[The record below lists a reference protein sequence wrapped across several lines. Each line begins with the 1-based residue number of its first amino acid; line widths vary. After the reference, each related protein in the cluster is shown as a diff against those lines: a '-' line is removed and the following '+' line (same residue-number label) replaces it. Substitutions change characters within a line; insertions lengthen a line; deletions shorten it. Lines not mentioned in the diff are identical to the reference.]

1 MTKKLVRDYS
11 FTPGI
16 SGVGS
21 VALVGNF
28 NGNEILLITNVT
40 DNVII
45 YNFSAPGYGGTCIS
59 GGETNVSILKL
70 QFNTSSM
77 SSTDSLQIFVD
88 EEYTSIDL
96 NETLI
101 DPVNK
106 IRVSNPQNLIDT
118 DFEYGLQPSKWET
131 LELVSN
137 VPSFFTTQSDFAI
150 PNIVSVISL
159 ADSDLITVIT
169 QTAHDL
175 PAGTPIDI
183 RGLDSQSAEGKYLI
197 SAVPSTTTFT
207 YRGKTKQQYSKTI
220 SGPYTVIYPGEFY
233 TSSDLKY
240 VSGTGLLTDNASL
253 SNISMQTDY
262 RHGIQAG
269 TNLYLTNTIAARL
282 ARLTDLTT
290 SVAPDGRP
298 YVDFV
303 DTLTTSKES
312 SSSFNETKEKTG
324 VIYTKFNAS
333 KVDIATNKIL
343 WLNSSLA
350 VGDALLY
357 SPPAGDAAI
366 GGLQRFQV
374 YYVKTKDG
382 SGITLCETTNGD
394 YNNNPV
400 IDLTSA
406 GTYNYGRAELLIAYE
421 IRRIKRGFTT
431 REEVIVVPPPVD
443 PPPVECTMRMRMRGE
458 C

>member
-1 MTKKLVRDYS
+1 MTKKLVRDYT

-21 VALVGNF
+21 VALVGNY
-28 NGNEILLITNVT
+28 NGNEILLITNIT

-45 YNFSAPGYGGTCIS
+45 YNFAAPGYGGTCIS
-59 GGETNVSILKL
+59 AGETNVSVLKF
-70 QFNTSSM
+70 QFDTSSM

-88 EEYTSIDL
+88 EEYTSVDF
-96 NETLI
+96 NESLI

-137 VPSFFTTQSDFAI
+137 VPSFYTTQSDFSVSD
-150 PNIVSVISL
+150 IVSVISL

-169 QTAHDL
+169 QSAHDL

-197 SAVPSTTTFT
+197 SSTPSATTFT
-207 YRGKTKQQYSKTI
+207 YKAKTKQQYSKTI
-220 SGPYTVIYPGEFY
+220 SGPYTVLSPGEFY

-240 VSGTGLLTDNASL
+240 VSGTGLLTDNASF

-262 RHGIQAG
+262 THGIQVG
-269 TNLYLTNTIAARL
+269 TSLYLTNTIAARL
-282 ARLTDLTT
+282 AKLTNPTT
-290 SVAPDGRP
+290 SIAPDGRP
-298 YVDFV
+298 YVDFI
-303 DTLTTSKES
+303 DTLTTTKES
-312 SSSFNETKEKTG
+312 ISSFNETKEKTG
-324 VIYTKFNAS
+324 VIYKKINAS
-333 KVDIATNKIL
+333 AVDIATNKIL
-343 WLNSSLA
+343 WLNSGLA

-357 SPPAGDAAI
+357 TPPAGDAAI

-374 YYVKTKDG
+374 YYVKTVDG

-421 IRRIKRGFTT
+421 IRKIKRGFTS
-431 REEVIVVPPPVD
+431 REEVVTPPPD
-443 PPPVECTMRMRMRGE
+443 PGPVCSMRMRMRGQ